1 MKALE
6 TMEGGSRADVE
17 VVFNVGIGV
26 LGDGEAMLHTGMF
39 VQQSLN

>member
-6 TMEGGSRADVE
+6 TVEGGSRADVE
-17 VVFNVGIGV
+17 VAFNVGIGV
-26 LGDGEAMLHTGMF
+26 LGDGEAMLHTDMF